1 MATVHQ
7 TITLTTSGT
16 AYEIIPELG
25 GNGKDITIQNNNA
38 TANVFIGGPG
48 LTTSDYGF
56 KLLPNAAISFNLD
69 PKENVW
75 AVSDANSAVVH
86 VMKMNPESS
95 TIG

>member
-1 MATVHQ
+1 MATVHE
-7 TITLTTSGT
+7 TFTLTDSGT

-38 TANVFIGGPG
+38 SAAVFIGGVG
-48 LTTSDYGF
+48 VTTSDYGF
-56 KLLPNAAISFNLD
+56 KLVPGAAISFNLD

-75 AVSDANSAVVH
+75 AVSATSAATVNI
-86 VMKMNPESS
+86 MRMNPESS